1 MMTRQE
7 RAALYAAWDKATL
20 DVLVAMDEETY
31 GKYRIYVARKRKR
44 KQRDKE
50 TKK

>member
-1 MMTRQE
+1 MTRQE

-20 DVLVAMDEETY
+20 DDLVAMDEETY
-31 GKYRIYVARKRKR
+31 GKYRIYVARKRK